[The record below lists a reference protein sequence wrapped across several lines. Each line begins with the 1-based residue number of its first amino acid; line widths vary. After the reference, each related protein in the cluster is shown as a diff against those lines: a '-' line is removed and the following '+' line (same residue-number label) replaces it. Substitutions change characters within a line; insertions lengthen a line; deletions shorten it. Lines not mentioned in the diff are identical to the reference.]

1 VKCAAA
7 QGTAMQILNFRSNA
21 WGQQV
26 LEGANL
32 HLVIVFLAAGV
43 VLIVVHALVSTWL
56 KRRTRESADG

>member
-1 VKCAAA
+1 
-7 QGTAMQILNFRSNA
+7 MQILNFRSNA

-32 HLVIVFLAAGV
+32 HLVVVFLAAGV

-56 KRRTRESADG
+56 KRRTRASADG